1 MNIKS
6 DLENQFFRRH
16 EVVMELESPK
26 TPTFAEMQVQVA
38 EKMKADSGL
47 VVIRSIKGGFG
58 NSSFRVEAFI
68 YSKAEDK
75 TKFEPKVKL
84 KKEAGAAA
92 PAGGK
97 K

>member
-16 EVVMELESPK
+16 EVVIELASPK

-38 EKMKADSGL
+38 EKMKADSSL
-47 VVIRSIKGGFG
+47 VVVKSIKGGFG
-58 NSSFRVEAFI
+58 NSNFTVEAFV

-75 TKFEPKVKL
+75 AKFEPKVKV
-84 KKEAGAAA
+84 KKEAGAA